1 MRTNTLSRRLASLEA
16 VQKALSGPDVICLT
30 GRDVELTDASKREA
44 DAARVPG
51 RVVLMGVADE
61 A

>member
-1 MRTNTLSRRLASLEA
+1 MRINPLARRLQRLEA
-16 VQKALSGPDVICLT
+16 IEKATHGPDVICLT
-30 GRDVELTDASKREA
+30 GRDVELTDDHKREA

-51 RVVLMGVADE
+51 RVVLVGVMDE